1 VGWFSLP
8 ETFVSSQASRVNVK
22 DSLQHAAKVLV
33 NAGVTSADINAQWL
47 MTHVLGCRRTEL
59 ALKLSDPLSD
69 EEQARWDEVVAKR
82 IQRIPLQH
90 IIGTVDFCGI
100 ELDVN
105 EHVLIP
111 RPETELLAEMAWVVA
126 ASMNQ
131 ASVLDIGTGSGCLA
145 IAVALNARKATV
157 HALDISANALEVAR
171 ANASRH
177 GLKERITF
185 HEADMRE
192 PPPVNGLIDLIVAN
206 PPYVPSRDIRDL
218 EPEVRD
224 HDPHLSLDGGEDGLD
239 YYRSLAENLLPCL
252 STEGRLMMEIG
263 EGQASGVADIIGC
276 SGGRVIEILPDLNN
290 VERIVVASAVN
301 S

>member
-1 VGWFSLP
+1 MRVTEVLK
-8 ETFVSSQASRVNVK
+8 QATELLQDSGGEDADVN
-22 DSLQHAAKVLV
+22 
-33 NAGVTSADINAQWL
+33 TQWL
-47 MTHVLGCRRTEL
+47 MSHVLGCSRSEL
-59 ALKLSDPLSD
+59 ALKLPDLLSD
-69 EEQARWDEVVAKR
+69 EEQARWDEAVAKR

-111 RPETELLAEMAWVVA
+111 RPETELLAEVAWMA
-126 ASMNQ
+126 ASTMHQ
-131 ASVLDIGTGSGCLA
+131 ATLLDVGTGSGCLV
-145 IAVALNARKATV
+145 ISIALNAKDSAV
-157 HALDISANALEVAR
+157 HALDICPKALKVAR

-185 HEADMRE
+185 HEVDMRE
-192 PPPVNGLIDLIVAN
+192 PPPVKGLIDLIVAN
-206 PPYVPSRDIRDL
+206 PPYVPSRDIKDL

-224 HDPHLSLDGGEDGLD
+224 HDPHLALDGGEDGLD

-252 STEGRLMMEIG
+252 SAEGRLMMEIG

-276 SGGRVIEILPDLNN
+276 SGGKVLEILPDLNN

>member
-1 VGWFSLP
+1 MRVIEALK
-8 ETFVSSQASRVNVK
+8 QATELLQDSGGEDADVN
-22 DSLQHAAKVLV
+22 
-33 NAGVTSADINAQWL
+33 TQWL
-47 MTHVLGCRRTEL
+47 MSHVLGCSRSEL
-59 ALKLSDPLSD
+59 ALKLPDLLSD
-69 EEQARWDEVVAKR
+69 EEQARWDEAVAKR

-111 RPETELLAEMAWVVA
+111 RQETELLAEMAWVTA
-126 ASMNQ
+126 TSMNQ

-145 IAVALNARKATV
+145 ISIALNAKDSAV
-157 HALDISANALEVAR
+157 HALDICPKALKVAR

-185 HEADMRE
+185 HEADMRRPLPLGRE
-192 PPPVNGLIDLIVAN
+192 WDLIVAN
-206 PPYVPSRDIRDL
+206 PPYVPLGDIKDL
-218 EPEVRD
+218 EPEVRG
-224 HDPHLSLDGGEDGLD
+224 HDPHLALDGGEDGLD
-239 YYRSLAENLLPCL
+239 YYRSLAGNLLPCL
-252 STEGRLMMEIG
+252 RAKGRLMMEIG
-263 EGQASGVADIIGC
+263 EGQASGVAEIIGC
-276 SGGRVIEILPDLNN
+276 SGGRVREILPDLNN

>member
-1 VGWFSLP
+1 MWVRVTEALK
-8 ETFVSSQASRVNVK
+8 QATELLQ
-22 DSLQHAAKVLV
+22 DSGVEDAAA
-33 NAGVTSADINAQWL
+33 NTQWL
-47 MTHVLGCRRTEL
+47 MSHILGCRRTEL
-59 ALKLSDPLSD
+59 ALKLSDLLSD

-111 RPETELLAEMAWVVA
+111 RPETELLAEMAWVTA
-126 ASMNQ
+126 TSMNQ

-145 IAVALNARKATV
+145 ISIALNAKDAAV
-157 HALDISANALEVAR
+157 HALDICPKALKVAR

-177 GLKERITF
+177 ELKKRITF
-185 HEADMRE
+185 HEADMRRPLPLVRE
-192 PPPVNGLIDLIVAN
+192 WDLIVTN
-206 PPYVPSRDIRDL
+206 PPYVPSRDIKDL

-224 HDPHLSLDGGEDGLD
+224 HDPRKALDGGADGLD
-239 YYRSLAENLLPCL
+239 YYRLLAVNWLPRL
-252 STEGRLMMEIG
+252 RVGGRFMLEVG
-263 EGQASGVADIIGC
+263 NGQASAVAALIGDH
-276 SGGRVIEILPDLNN
+276 GGRVIEVLPDLNN
-290 VERIVVASAVN
+290 VERIVVASPIN